1 MLSLLPVERNNHEM
15 NENEKHSLNHAAP
28 AVTAAGGGGV
38 GSLGSGSSGSSAA
51 GLSPAAVAAA
61 VQAAESAAI
70 LEASANEVTIHTN
83 TNEDSSNGSS
93 QMLQDESSKVQNLK
107 IFRPYLGCPR
117 FFFQSRWR
125 EAYSFIGIH
134 IRAIPN
140 FCKNRKKSSSN
151 DVSIKVLSSFFKN

>member
-28 AVTAAGGGGV
+28 AVTAAGGGSV

-61 VQAAESAAI
+61 VQAAETAAI

-117 FFFQSRWR
+117 FFFNQDGERPTVLLVYIL
-125 EAYSFIGIH
+125 EPFPIFVKIG
-134 IRAIPN
+134 
-140 FCKNRKKSSSN
+140 KNQ
-151 DVSIKVLSSFFKN
+151 VPTM